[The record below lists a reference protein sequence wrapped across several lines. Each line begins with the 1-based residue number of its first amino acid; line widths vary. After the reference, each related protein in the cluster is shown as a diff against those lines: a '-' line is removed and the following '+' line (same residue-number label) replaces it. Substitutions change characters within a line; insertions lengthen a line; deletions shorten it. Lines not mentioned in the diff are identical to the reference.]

1 MDRGLVVPL
10 SPNEE
15 IALRRVAHGSID
27 VSARHADRLI
37 KLALITADNSGLRL
51 TEIGRRRLRKLAG
64 DAIDQRPSAER
75 SPASIWMPL
84 VNAAEAKFDRR
95 EWLDQARRKL
105 LAVRKSLAVQRKQ
118 P

>member
-15 IALRRVAHGSID
+15 IALRRVAHGSVD

-37 KLALITADNSGLRL
+37 RLALITADNAGLRL
-51 TEIGRRRLRKLAG
+51 TEIGRRRLRELAG
-64 DAIDQRPSAER
+64 DAGSSPSV
-75 SPASIWMPL
+75 WMPL
-84 VNAAEAKFDRR
+84 VNAAEAQFDRHD
-95 EWLDQARRKL
+95 WLDQARRKL
-105 LAVRKSLAVQRKQ
+105 LAVRRSLAVHRKQ

>member
-15 IALRRVAHGSID
+15 IALRRVAHGSVD

-37 KLALITADNSGLRL
+37 RLALITADNAGLRL
-51 TEIGRRRLRKLAG
+51 TEIGRRRLRELAG
-64 DAIDQRPSAER
+64 NAIDQSPSAEGS
-75 SPASIWMPL
+75 SPSVWMPL
-84 VNAAEAKFDRR
+84 VNAAEAQFDRR
-95 EWLDQARRKL
+95 DWLDQARRKL